1 MTELPNANYLCYQ
14 LKSDKHISFSVEQR
28 FHTEKKNVPPSDC
41 MKERN
46 LSPGPYTIW

>member
-1 MTELPNANYLCYQ
+1 MSFEFEQ
-14 LKSDKHISFSVEQR
+14 FVSDYVHAVKVLNSVEQR
-28 FHTEKKNVPPSDC
+28 FHTEKKNVPPSDS